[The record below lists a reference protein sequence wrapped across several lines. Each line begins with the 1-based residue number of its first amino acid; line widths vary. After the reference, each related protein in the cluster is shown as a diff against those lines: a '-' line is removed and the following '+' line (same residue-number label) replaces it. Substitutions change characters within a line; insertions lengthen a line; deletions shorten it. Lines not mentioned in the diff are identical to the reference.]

1 MPKKC
6 LDAAL
11 YMKLY
16 DTILYDIIYTI
27 CSYFEIHFRMLRY
40 VEKPLQR
47 EINYWDINI
56 SNLLQQCFFSQ
67 NQHCKIKIVLKNAI
81 NCASTKID
89 IW

>member
-40 VEKPLQR
+40 VEKPLQGR
-47 EINYWDINI
+47 
-56 SNLLQQCFFSQ
+56 
-67 NQHCKIKIVLKNAI
+67 
-81 NCASTKID
+81 ST
-89 IW
+89 